1 MEEKTGRRD
10 ETENLGKKVKSSFF
24 IDGGSL
30 RVGVLI
36 LQTSPRA
43 EAEDV
48 EKAEVELAGID
59 GGSAL
64 DG

>member
-1 MEEKTGRRD
+1 MEEKIGKRRG
-10 ETENLGKKVKSSFF
+10 ETENLGKKVKSSSFT
-24 IDGGSL
+24 DGGCS

-48 EKAEVELAGID
+48 EKGR
-59 GGSAL
+59 GGV
-64 DG
+64 GRN